1 MLEGTYG
8 RAAEAQPAMGGGSR
22 RSRRGGLVWAA
33 GGRRRQ
39 EIEDTRQ
46 MLDVNPTAGRQNHL
60 LTSKST
66 PPWIG
71 YFLAGPKCQNPNLS
85 RSCSLSYENLQPI

>member
-8 RAAEAQPAMGGGSR
+8 RVAEAQPAMGGGSR
-22 RSRRGGLVWAA
+22 RSRWGGLVWAI

-46 MLDVNPTAGRQNHL
+46 MLDVNPTAGR
-60 LTSKST
+60 
-66 PPWIG
+66 
-71 YFLAGPKCQNPNLS
+71 
-85 RSCSLSYENLQPI
+85 

>member
-22 RSRRGGLVWAA
+22 RSRRGGLVWVA

-39 EIEDTRQ
+39 EIEDTR
-46 MLDVNPTAGRQNHL
+46 
-60 LTSKST
+60 
-66 PPWIG
+66 
-71 YFLAGPKCQNPNLS
+71 
-85 RSCSLSYENLQPI
+85 

>member
-8 RAAEAQPAMGGGSR
+8 RAAEVQLAMGGGSR
-22 RSRRGGLVWAA
+22 RSRRGGLVWVA

-46 MLDVNPTAGRQNHL
+46 MLDVNPTAGRQNRL
-60 LTSKST
+60 LT
-66 PPWIG
+66 G
-71 YFLAGPKCQNPNLS
+71 
-85 RSCSLSYENLQPI
+85 

>member
-22 RSRRGGLVWAA
+22 RSRRGGLVCAA

-46 MLDVNPTAGRQNHL
+46 MLDVNPTVGRQNHL
-60 LTSKST
+60 LT
-66 PPWIG
+66 G
-71 YFLAGPKCQNPNLS
+71 
-85 RSCSLSYENLQPI
+85 

>member
-1 MLEGTYG
+1 MLEGTYD

-22 RSRRGGLVWAA
+22 RSRRGGLVWVA

-39 EIEDTRQ
+39 EIEDTRH

-60 LTSKST
+60 LT
-66 PPWIG
+66 G
-71 YFLAGPKCQNPNLS
+71 
-85 RSCSLSYENLQPI
+85 

>member
-1 MLEGTYG
+1 MEGLANVVGYG

-46 MLDVNPTAGRQNHL
+46 MLDVNPTAGRQNRL
-60 LTSKST
+60 LT
-66 PPWIG
+66 G
-71 YFLAGPKCQNPNLS
+71 
-85 RSCSLSYENLQPI
+85 